1 MISRPSFP
9 AAHLWEA
16 NMSARIITGI
26 ALFAGVVL
34 SCAIIANAGPDPA
47 FTDLKVIGPYTSGN
61 LTVYLVRGSNLLGD
75 KHYLTLREGLE
86 KQTVIVREKQEVNQL
101 TVENR
106 SGEDLFVQAGEIV
119 KGGKQDRTLGRDMIL
134 SAHGDETPIAANC
147 VEHGRWTQRGSE
159 DVQQFGASPNALA
172 SKALK
177 QSNYAGNQQEVWS
190 SVGAAQ
196 QKLAANTPGF
206 GGGAPESP
214 TSLEL
219 TEENGSVA
227 KAAEA
232 YEKDLVTAPK
242 GASDVVGFIFA
253 INGKLNSGDIYASGD
268 LFIKMYPK
276 LLHAAAVEAL
286 AEREPNS
293 EKKTYE
299 APTPQSVEALITAV
313 DAAKAG
319 SQPLNASE
327 MERDINAQANLPAP
341 TVDARKGD
349 RAVMLKKETDQIEM
363 FETRD
368 TQSTAPFVHRAYLT
382 K

>member
-1 MISRPSFP
+1 M
-9 AAHLWEA
+9 AT
-16 NMSARIITGI
+16 RIFTGI

-34 SCAIIANAGPDPA
+34 FCAIMANAGLDPVS
-47 FTDLKVIGPYTSGN
+47 TPNPVSTGVRVTGPFTSGN
-61 LTVYLVRGSNLLGD
+61 LTVYLVRGPNLLGD

-106 SGEDLFVQAGEIV
+106 SDEDLFVQAGEIV

-134 SAHGDETPIAANC
+134 GAHGDETPIPANC

-159 DVQQFGASPNALA
+159 DPQQFGASPNALA

-177 QSNYAGNQQEVWS
+177 QSNYNGDQQAVWS

-196 QKLAANTPGF
+196 QKLAANTPGLTN
-206 GGGAPESP
+206 AASPSP

-219 TEENGSVA
+219 TEEDGSVA

-232 YEKDLVTAPK
+232 YEKDLATAPK
-242 GASDVVGFIFA
+242 DSSDVTGFIFA

-268 LFIKMYPK
+268 LFLKMYPK
-276 LLHAAAVEAL
+276 LLHAAAMEAL
-286 AEREPNS
+286 AEREGGS
-293 EKKTYE
+293 EKKTYD

-313 DAAKAG
+313 DGANAG
-319 SQPLNASE
+319 SQPINASE
-327 MERDINAQANLPAP
+327 MEREINAQANLPTP
-341 TVDARKGD
+341 TIDTKKGD
-349 RAVMLKKETDQIEM
+349 RAVMLKKETEQMEM

-368 TQSTAPFVHRAYLT
+368 TQSAVPFVHRAYLT

>member
-1 MISRPSFP
+1 M
-9 AAHLWEA
+9 AT
-16 NMSARIITGI
+16 RIITSI
-26 ALFAGVVL
+26 ALLAGVVL
-34 SCAIIANAGPDPA
+34 SCTIMARAGLDPVSPGV
-47 FTDLKVIGPYTSGN
+47 KVTGPYTSGN
-61 LTVYLVRGSNLLGD
+61 LTVYLVRGPNLLGD

-106 SGEDLFVQAGEIV
+106 SDEDLFVQAGEIV

-134 SAHGDETPIAANC
+134 SAHGDETPIPANC

-159 DVQQFGASPNALA
+159 NAQQFGASPNALA

-177 QSNYAGNQQEVWS
+177 QSNYDGDQQAVWS

-196 QKLAANTPGF
+196 QKLAANTPGY

-219 TEENGSVA
+219 TEEDRSVA
-227 KAAEA
+227 KAAQG
-232 YEKDLVTAPK
+232 YEKDLATAPK

-268 LFIKMYPK
+268 LFMKMYPK
-276 LLHAAAVEAL
+276 LLHAAAMEAL
-286 AEREPNS
+286 AEREPGS
-293 EKKTYE
+293 EKKAYE
-299 APTPQSVEALITAV
+299 APTPQSVEAMITAV
-313 DAAKAG
+313 DAAKAS

-327 MERDINAQANLPAP
+327 MERDINAQANLPVP
-341 TVDARKGD
+341 TVYATKGN
-349 RAVMLKKETDQIEM
+349 RAVMLKKETDQMEM

-368 TQSTAPFVHRAYLT
+368 TQSSAPFVHREYLT